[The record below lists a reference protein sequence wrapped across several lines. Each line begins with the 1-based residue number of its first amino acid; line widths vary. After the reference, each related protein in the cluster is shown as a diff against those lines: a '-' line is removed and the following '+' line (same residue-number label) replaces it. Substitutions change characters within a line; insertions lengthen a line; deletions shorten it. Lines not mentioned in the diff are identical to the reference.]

1 MEPITY
7 TNIVV
12 EGVPF
17 TKVLA
22 LEIAH
27 AINEHGDFV
36 SWHPSESKSIELYDG
51 KGRTS
56 YHN

>member
-27 AINEHGDFV
+27 AINEHGTAG
-36 SWHPSESKSIELYDG
+36 HRRRDG
-51 KGRTS
+51 SGCCERIS
-56 YHN
+56 